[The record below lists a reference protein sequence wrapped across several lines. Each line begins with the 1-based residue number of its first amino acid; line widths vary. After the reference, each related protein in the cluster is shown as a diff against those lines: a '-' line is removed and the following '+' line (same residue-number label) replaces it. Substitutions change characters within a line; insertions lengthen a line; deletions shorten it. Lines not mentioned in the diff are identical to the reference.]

1 MDIKIIPNF
10 FSKTGLKDFE
20 YILHEPK
27 WGLSEHISRV
37 ENTGAGLARQ
47 LGTEDGSFYLSLYP
61 IHVISKLLGKE
72 YYCARMRLRVT
83 WPYSDENV
91 IPHIDS
97 ADSDY
102 DIYNYDITAIIYL
115 YDSDGDLVIYDS
127 IGPEP
132 FNEKAKFKRITPKAN
147 TCVLMLKKY
156 YHHAMRQINSP
167 LRYSININLKE
178 SYET

>member
-10 FSKTGLKDFE
+10 FIKTGLKDFE
-20 YILHEPK
+20 VILYEPK
-27 WGLSEHISRV
+27 WLLVEHISQYS
-37 ENTGAGLARQ
+37 NKGAGLERQ
-47 LGTEDGSFYLSLYP
+47 FGQEDNYFHLSLYP
-61 IHVISKLLGKE
+61 IHVISKLLDKE
-72 YYCARMRLRVT
+72 YYCARMRLRAT
-83 WPYSDENV
+83 WPYNDEGTE
-91 IPHIDS
+91 PHIDS

-102 DIYNYDITAIIYL
+102 DITAVIYL
-115 YDSDGDLVIYDS
+115 YDSDGDLIIYDS

-156 YHHAMRQINSP
+156 YHHAMRPINSP

>member
-1 MDIKIIPNF
+1 MDIKVVPNF
-10 FSKTGLKDFE
+10 LSKTGLKDFE
-20 YILHEPK
+20 ALLHEPK

-37 ENTGAGLARQ
+37 ENTGAGLSRQ
-47 LGTEDGSFYLSLYP
+47 LGTEDSSFYLSLYP
-61 IHVISKLLGKE
+61 IHIISKLLDKG

-83 WPYSDENV
+83 WPHKDEGTH
-91 IPHIDS
+91 PHIDS
-97 ADSDY
+97 IESEGLNS
-102 DIYNYDITAIIYL
+102 NYDITAIIYL

-127 IGPEP
+127 IGPDP

-156 YHHAMRQINSP
+156 YHHAMRPINSP

-178 SYET
+178 FHEA